1 MIFFEKKFLAK
12 KSKFFKIL
20 KIDTILYTFYSEF
33 YADSESAIFSRF
45 TSIFREISTVKVWP
59 KSQKCRFLGKIR
71 HGYGLFWS
79 QSIDSD
85 QGYSG
90 PILGRYVRV
99 CGGRCL
105 YVLVGASCAGTVP
118 VPCRHRTGTKSRP
131 VSFTKGRY
139 RAGDTMYISLVPVG
153 ADWCRSVPISRRDR
167 RNCCICE
174 IVQNIRV

>member
-1 MIFFEKKFLAK
+1 MIFWPKIFFRK
-12 KSKFFKIL
+12 KSYFLEVSQIY
-20 KIDTILYTFYSEF
+20 TILYSFYSEF
-33 YADSESAIFSRF
+33 YADSESVTFFRF
-45 TSIFREISTVKVWP
+45 TSIFWEILTAKVWP

-71 HGYGLFWS
+71 HGYGLVWY
-79 QSIDSD
+79 QSIGFG

-153 ADWCRSVPISRRDR
+153 ADWCRSVPVSRRDR
-167 RNCCICE
+167 RNCCKT
-174 IVQNIRV
+174 